1 MNVFQIDRAFNYE
14 TVTEKQQIRIGREMR
29 AESAKWTMARIR
41 NRSSGSR
48 FPIMH
53 RTRINSNDS

>member
-1 MNVFQIDRAFNYE
+1 MNVFQIDKAFNYE
-14 TVTEKQQIRIGREMR
+14 TVTEKQQIKIGTEMR
-29 AESAKWTMARIR
+29 TDSARWTMARLM

-53 RTRINSNDS
+53 RTKINSNDS